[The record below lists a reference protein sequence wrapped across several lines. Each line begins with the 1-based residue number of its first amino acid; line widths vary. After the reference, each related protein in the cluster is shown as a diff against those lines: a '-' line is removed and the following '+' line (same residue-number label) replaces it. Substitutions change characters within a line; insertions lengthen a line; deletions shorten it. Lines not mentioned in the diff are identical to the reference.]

1 MRLDLAERLRCPRA
15 HVATPLVV
23 VTTAVAERDL
33 RRGFVGCPVCQLEA
47 RIADGVVT
55 FAEAEDLP
63 LADDGWGPTLDRLVA
78 LLGLA
83 EPGGSVLLTGRY
95 AACAAD
101 LARATDVAVVV
112 MGAAAGIGADEHV
125 GVVRGLRAA
134 VPFSDATFRAVALDL
149 PTDTA
154 VSADVAAFAADAVRS
169 VAVGGRVLARSA
181 TAVPDGI
188 KELARDETEWVGE
201 RQLVSAPVELRRR
214 QSSPS

>member
-15 HVATPLVV
+15 HAATPLVV

-33 RRGFVGCPVCQLEA
+33 RRGFAGCPVCQLEA
-47 RIADGVVT
+47 RIADGVVA

-63 LADDGWGPTLDRLVA
+63 LADDAWRPTLDRLVA

-95 AACAAD
+95 AASAAD
-101 LARATDVAVVV
+101 LSRATDVAVVV
-112 MGAAAGIGADEHV
+112 MGAAGISADEHV